1 MSAPS
6 WAPPAPNLET
16 QLLTEERVAWI
27 WDVSPRTVRDWRR
40 QGTLNCV
47 KKGKNVVRY
56 QPCDIAQD
64 ILAHYRATARP
75 PVTGMAGPE
84 DPSWQCMARL
94 VQTAVESW
102 LAGAARNVG
111 LVRLGEAAYALQTS
125 LEAGDADVTR
135 VEAVLR
141 LIAESLE
148 ATIVW
153 LRENGMSP
161 DGADDGGN
169 DMALDM
175 PGKP

>member
-102 LAGAARNVG
+102 LAGAALGSGQPARARLEE
-111 LVRLGEAAYALQTS
+111 LVHNRRRALAPLSPLPGPGAAS
-125 LEAGDADVTR
+125 
-135 VEAVLR
+135 
-141 LIAESLE
+141 
-148 ATIVW
+148 
-153 LRENGMSP
+153 
-161 DGADDGGN
+161 
-169 DMALDM
+169 
-175 PGKP
+175 